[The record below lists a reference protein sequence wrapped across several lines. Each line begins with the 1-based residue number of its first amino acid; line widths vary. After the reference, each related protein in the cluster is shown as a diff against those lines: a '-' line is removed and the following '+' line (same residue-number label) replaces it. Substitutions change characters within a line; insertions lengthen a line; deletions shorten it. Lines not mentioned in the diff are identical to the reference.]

1 MLYNDSYMKDLPP
14 RHEQHEPQTAER
26 CDSAVVEYH
35 SPLEQP
41 QRTIAQT
48 MGGIVTRFA
57 MSILPSPNRAAR
69 NQQESSDREGLM
81 EDITRVDK
89 HIQLK
94 KSRRRLTPVSG
105 NVKSVWIA
113 VDGRSWTPTS
123 QPD

>member
-1 MLYNDSYMKDLPP
+1 MKDLPP

-69 NQQESSDREGLM
+69 NQQESSDREGLIKGIM
-81 EDITRVDK
+81 LVDK

-94 KSRRRLTPVSG
+94 KSRRRLIPTAG
-105 NVKSVWIA
+105 GKSRHLKSNWIA
-113 VDGRSWTPTS
+113 VDGWSWTPTS